1 MKNWYRESL
10 SFQLLRAARLHRA
23 CAARH
28 LGDIGVHP
36 GQETALLVLS
46 VNGEQPMTTLAE
58 ALEVKPP
65 TVTKMVTRM
74 TGQGLVKRTGSQSD
88 RRSFLVSLTPDG
100 EAKARELK
108 RVWKRIEKEAMS
120 GLNEKERKRFAKA
133 LNQLTEQLALD
144 NDA

>member
-28 LGDIGVHP
+28 LNDIGVHP
-36 GQETALLVLS
+36 GQETALLILS
-46 VNGEQPMTTLAE
+46 TNGEQPMTALAE

-65 TVTKMVTRM
+65 TVTKMITRM
-74 TGQGLVKRTGSQSD
+74 TGQGLVKRTGSDTD
-88 RRSFLVSLTPDG
+88 RRSYLVSLTADG
-100 EAKARELK
+100 ETKARELK

-120 GLNEKERKRFAKA
+120 GLNEKERRRFAKA
-133 LNQLTEQLALD
+133 LNQLTEQLAAVD
-144 NDA
+144 GS

>member
-1 MKNWYRESL
+1 
-10 SFQLLRAARLHRA
+10 
-23 CAARH
+23 
-28 LGDIGVHP
+28 
-36 GQETALLVLS
+36 
-46 VNGEQPMTTLAE
+46 MTTLAE